1 MLKKLLIAI
10 ILFPYAVQSQNY
22 VKGTLNSDENYS
34 WVVLYQLKGVQQL
47 YVKNT
52 TIVNSEFSID
62 FPENSPTGIYR
73 LLYSQQNSGF
83 VDFMYNNE
91 TVELK
96 FDPKNPL
103 ETVEFITSEENKIYQ
118 EYLLK
123 LANWL
128 QELDSYQITYFNLED
143 QIKKDSLQL
152 LYVELLPKYE
162 SFQTNFEKISE
173 GKLANNFIKSSQK
186 QYAPELIETPQEF
199 LNSEKQHY
207 FDFINFDDKKLLNS
221 TFLSDRIIDYIFYLN
236 GSDDFEVQNVLYKKA
251 VKEVMQKI
259 TDAHLK
265 SDLLTTLLYT
275 FAQIENTVLID
286 FLIENFHNKLPVEIQ
301 NKSVIKDIQEKVKL
315 AVGKIAPE
323 ITWQENGLTQKLSE
337 LTIAETYI
345 VVFWSTSCSHC
356 LKEIPKL
363 YEYTKDKIGVH
374 VIAIAL
380 EKEEEI
386 FNQKIVELKKW
397 TNILGLKKWK
407 NQKAIDYQINATPSY
422 FILDRDK
429 KIIAKPNYFRDVK
442 VFFED

>member
-1 MLKKLLIAI
+1 MFKKLLIVI
-10 ILFPYAVQSQNY
+10 ILFSCAAQSQNY
-22 VKGTLNSDENYS
+22 VKGTLNFNENYS
-34 WVVLYQLKGVQQL
+34 WVVLYQLKGAQQL

-52 TIVNSEFSID
+52 TIVNGEFSID
-62 FPENSPTGIYR
+62 FPENSPAGIYR
-73 LLYSQQNSGF
+73 LLYSQQNNGF

-96 FDPKNPL
+96 FDPENTS
-103 ETVEFITSEENKIYQ
+103 ETIEFITSEENKIYQ

-128 QELDSYQITYFNLED
+128 EELDSYQITYFNFKD
-143 QIKKDSLQL
+143 QIEKDSLQL
-152 LYVELLPKYE
+152 FYVELLPEYE
-162 SFQTNFEKISE
+162 KFQTKFEQISE
-173 GKLANNFIKSSQK
+173 DKLVNNFIKSSK
-186 QYAPELIETPQEF
+186 KYYAPELIETPQEF

-207 FDFINFDDKKLLNS
+207 FDFINFNDKKLLNS
-221 TFLSDRIIDYIFYLN
+221 TFLSERIIDYIFYLN
-236 GSDDFEVQNVLYKKA
+236 GSDIVEVQNILYKSA

-259 TDAHLK
+259 TDVHLK
-265 SDLLTTLLYT
+265 NDLLTTLLYT

-286 FLIENFHNKLPVEIQ
+286 FVFADFYNKLPVEIQ

-323 ITWQENGLTQKLSE
+323 ITWQENGFTKKLSE
-337 LTIAETYI
+337 LTITETYI

-363 YEYTKDKIGVH
+363 YEYTKDKTGVH

-386 FNQKIVELKKW
+386 FNQKIEELKKW
-397 TNILGLKKWK
+397 TNILGLKKWT

-429 KIIAKPNYFRDVK
+429 KIIAKPNYFSDVK